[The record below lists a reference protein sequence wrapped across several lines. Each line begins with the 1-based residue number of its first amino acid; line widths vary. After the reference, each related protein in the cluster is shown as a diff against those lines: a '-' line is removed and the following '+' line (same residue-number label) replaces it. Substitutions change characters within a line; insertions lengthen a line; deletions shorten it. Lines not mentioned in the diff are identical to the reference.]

1 MLRVKLLFSLGVALS
16 SCLPAAFAQ
25 PDAASAPAEPA
36 RVYTDADYAQAEK
49 FMAYNVNPLV
59 QHVVR
64 SPAWMPD
71 GRMWYRDAGT
81 KGNTI
86 MLIDPVAGT
95 KKPAFDQAKLAA
107 ALQPYSQAGTP
118 IDPYH
123 LPVYEL
129 VFTDSDKSVQ
139 LTAFGKRLTCDLA
152 ASAGCQPLDK
162 ARPNVE
168 DGPGR
173 ARGGEVLSP
182 DGTRAVFI
190 RDWNLWLRNTATNR
204 ETQLTTDGIPNFG
217 YATDNAG
224 WTHSDNPIVVWS
236 PDSKRIAT
244 FQQDQRKTG
253 EEYLTDV
260 TYGHPTL
267 TVLKYPLVGDK
278 DVTMIER
285 VVLNLNKDGDKAKL
299 VRLKMPPDQHRSTL
313 CDDVS
318 CRGGSGWDDV
328 EWAADS
334 DTLAFVSTSRDHKQ
348 EWFRLANPGNGD
360 VREVFTE
367 TAPKFFESGNDKVNW
382 HYLSATNQLLW
393 FSERSGWGQLYL
405 YDIPKA
411 PAQAVLKK
419 QITEGEWNVTQVLGI
434 DQKAQVI
441 FFLGVGKESGEDP
454 YYPMYYSV
462 HFDGTALT
470 LLTPERAAHVIVPS
484 PNQRFFVDTFSTPTE
499 PQISVVRDATGK
511 VAVDVAREDIAKLKA
526 TGWIPPVQLQVK
538 ARDGVTDLYGFL
550 FRPTNFTTDGHYPIV
565 NYIYPG
571 PQTGSCGARTF
582 SPAHGDLQALAEL
595 GFIVVCIDGMGTP
608 YRSKAF
614 HEAYYANLGDDTI
627 PDQVAGMKQLAER
640 YPWIDLTRTG
650 MYGHSGG
657 GNATASAM
665 FHFPDFFKVGI
676 AESGNHDNRDY
687 EDDWAEKWAGLLV
700 KNPDGTSNYDA
711 QANQAYAK
719 NLKGHLMLAH
729 GTMDD
734 NVPLSN
740 TLLVVDALIKANKD
754 FDLILFPNAAHGYGA
769 AAQYMTRRRWD
780 YFVRNLAGATP
791 PHEYQMKSA
800 ADLRRANPGPYSPED
815 VDWINTGLD
824 DLP

>member
-1 MLRVKLLFSLGVALS
+1 MFRLLPVRFRTLSTIALVLLCSGV
-16 SCLPAAFAQ
+16 AFAQ
-25 PDAASAPAEPA
+25 AG

-49 FMAYNVNPLV
+49 FMNYSTAPLAL
-59 QHVVR
+59 HVVR
-64 SPAWMPD
+64 APTWMPD

-86 MLIDPVAGT
+86 MLVDPVAGS
-95 KKPAFDQAKLAA
+95 KRPAFDQAKLAA
-107 ALQPYSQAGTP
+107 ALQPFSQAATP

-123 LPVYEL
+123 LPVYDL
-129 VFTDSDKSVQ
+129 SFQDSGRAVV
-139 LTAFGKRLTCDLA
+139 LTAFGQRLACSLVEPVA
-152 ASAGCQPLDK
+152 CRLLDK
-162 ARPNVE
+162 SRPSAE
-168 DGPGR
+168 DGSGH
-173 ARGGEVLSP
+173 AHGGEVLSP

-190 RDWNLWLRNTATNR
+190 RNWNLWIRDTASNK
-204 ETQLTTDGIPNFG
+204 ESQLTSDGVPNFG

-224 WTHSDNPIVVWS
+224 WTHSDNPILVWS
-236 PDSKRIAT
+236 PDSRRIAT

-253 EEYLTDV
+253 EEYLTNV

-285 VVLNLNKDGDKAKL
+285 VVLNLNKDGDKAKI

-318 CRGGSGWDDV
+318 CRGGTGWDDV

-334 DTLAFVSTSRDHKQ
+334 NTLAFVSTSRDHKQ

-360 VREVFTE
+360 VRDVYDE

-382 HYLSATNQLLW
+382 HYLSASNQLLW
-393 FSERSGWGQLYL
+393 FSERDGWGHMYL
-405 YDIPKA
+405 YDIPPA
-411 PAQAVLKK
+411 PTQAVLKA
-419 QITEGEWNVTQVLGI
+419 QITRGEWNVTQVLGV
-434 DQKAQVI
+434 DQKARVLY
-441 FFLGVGKESGEDP
+441 FLGVGKELGEDP
-454 YYPMYYSV
+454 YYPMYYRV
-462 HFDGTALT
+462 NFDGSGLT
-470 LLTPERAAHVIVPS
+470 LLTPERAAHAITPS
-484 PNQRFFVDTFSTPTE
+484 PDQRFFVDTYSTPVDA
-499 PQISVVRDATGK
+499 QISVIRDATGK
-511 VAVDVAREDIAKLKA
+511 VAVEVAREDITRLKA
-526 TGWIPPVQLQVK
+526 IGWQPPVQIQVK
-538 ARDGVTDLYGFL
+538 ARDGQTDLYGFL
-550 FRPTNFTTDGHYPIV
+550 FRPSDFSTDGHYPIV
-565 NYIYPG
+565 NYVYPG

-582 SPAHGDLQALAEL
+582 TTAHGDLQALAEL

-627 PDQVAGMKQLAER
+627 PDQVTGMKQLAER
-640 YPWIDLTRTG
+640 YPWIDLDRVG

-657 GNATASAM
+657 GNATAAAM
-665 FHFPDFFKVGI
+665 FHFPQFFKVGI

-700 KNPDGTSNYDA
+700 KNADGTSNYDA

-719 NLKGHLMLAH
+719 DLQGHLLLAH

-734 NVPLSN
+734 NVPSSN
-740 TLLVVDALIKANKD
+740 TLLVVDALVKANKD

-780 YFVRNLAGATP
+780 YFVRYLAGATP
-791 PHEYQMKSA
+791 PHEYKMKSA
-800 ADLRRANPGPYSPED
+800 DEIRRTNPGPDD
-815 VDWINTGLD
+815 VDWTVSD
-824 DLP
+824 EQSMP